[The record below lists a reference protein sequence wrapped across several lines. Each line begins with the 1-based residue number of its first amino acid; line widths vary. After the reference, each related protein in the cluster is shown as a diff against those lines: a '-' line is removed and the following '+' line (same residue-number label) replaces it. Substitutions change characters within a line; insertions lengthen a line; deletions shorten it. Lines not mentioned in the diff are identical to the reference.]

1 MMTDAKKDVK
11 KDVKKEAEK
20 IQTKKE
26 AAPKAAAVS
35 SASLVSLEAQARFTD
50 ACDKVIHTVHEE
62 NGIGTLSEKT
72 VHSVLKNYLEPDVSF
87 HEVRTGRYY
96 ADIRTP
102 EGIIE
107 IQTRQFNKLRNKLDA
122 FLPDY
127 SVTVVYPIP
136 HIKYLRWV
144 DMQSGE
150 ISKAHKSPKKG
161 VFQAAFY
168 ELYKIKPFLTHPNLH
183 LLLLLIDLEEYRF
196 LNGWS
201 ADRKKGSSRSDR
213 IPTALY
219 AQEAIDSVSDYQKL
233 IPDSLSEPF
242 TTKDYAKAAHIT
254 QTVAQTAL
262 NVLHHVGAVTR
273 IGKDGRAYT
282 YRRCTDGSALSPR
295 F

>member
-1 MMTDAKKDVK
+1 MAKNMKSEQTDI
-11 KDVKKEAEK
+11 KENTAGFL
-20 IQTKKE
+20 
-26 AAPKAAAVS
+26 VS
-35 SASLVSLEAQARFTD
+35 SETQARFAK

-72 VHSVLKNYLEPDVSF
+72 VHSVLKNYLEPDTSF
-87 HEVRTGRYY
+87 HEVKTGRYY

-107 IQTRQFNKLRNKLDA
+107 IQTRQFNKLRSKLEA
-122 FLPDY
+122 FLPEY

-144 DMQSGE
+144 DIQSGE

-161 VFQAAFY
+161 VFQSAFY
-168 ELYKIKPFLTHPNLH
+168 ELYKIKPFLTHPNFH

-201 ADRKKGSSRSDR
+201 KDRKKGSSRSDR

-219 AQEAIDSVSDYQKL
+219 AEEAIHSVSDYKKL
-233 IPDSLSEPF
+233 IPDDMPDPF
-242 TTKDYAKAAHIT
+242 TTKDYAKAARISL
-254 QTVAQTAL
+254 TVAQTAV
-262 NVLHHVGAVTR
+262 NVLHHVGAVAR
-273 IGKDGRAYT
+273 IGKNGRAYI
-282 YRRCTDGSALSPR
+282 YRRSP
-295 F
+295 